1 MRQIELIVV
10 HCTYSPPRMDIGV
23 EEIRKWHVEG
33 NGWSD
38 IGYHY
43 VIRRDGEVEVGRPL
57 KRPGAHAKGY
67 NSNSIA
73 IAWVGGMASGS
84 DKPEDNRTAA
94 QNEAMVSLIKELQQ
108 EFPGAALLG
117 HRDLK
122 GVKKD
127 CPCFDVREWFVKEC
141 NTEKKE
147 AEEPSRSAKT
157 VRPSMIFKYLL
168 SITWKLWKYHRS
180 TRQR

>member
-1 MRQIELIVV
+1 
-10 HCTYSPPRMDIGV
+10 MDIGV

-33 NGWSD
+33 NGWTD

-43 VIRRDGEVEVGRPL
+43 VIRRNGKVEVGRPL
-57 KRPGAHAKGY
+57 ERPGAHAKGY

-84 DKPEDNRTAA
+84 EEPEDNRTAA
-94 QNEAMVSLIKELQQ
+94 QNETMVNLIKELQQ
-108 EFPGAALLG
+108 KFPGAALLG

-122 GVKKD
+122 GVNKD

-141 NTEKKE
+141 NTEKKVV
-147 AEEPSRSAKT
+147 EESGRSVKT
-157 VRPSMIFKYLL
+157 VRPSTIFKYLL
-168 SITWKLWKYHRS
+168 SITWKLWRHHRS
-180 TRQR
+180 SRQQ